1 LDNPYTADQIR
12 SQISLS
18 VYNRPTAMALRRPL
32 TGKKPE
38 DLVKKLP
45 GWKPPPEKAPAEGEE
60 LLPKVEEMQRVV
72 SLPEFAIS
80 K

>member
-1 LDNPYTADQIR
+1 
-12 SQISLS
+12 
-18 VYNRPTAMALRRPL
+18 MALRRPL